1 MKIEKLEKF
10 LAILHDKTDNYKQ
23 ALNHGLLRKEKN
35 EKVIGLMKEE
45 LGGKI
50 MIKFVQLRA
59 TTYSYLID
67 DSVKKAKCTK
77 KCVIKRKQKFENY
90 KNCLEALN

>member
-67 DSVKKAKCTK
+67 DGVKKAKCTK